1 MSRRPPLP
9 VPLLPSSAGL
19 QGAASFLVGPTRQCR
34 TMFAASRRS
43 ASLAYLGSIVCTLVC
58 VFVLHLGLL
67 ALLSILV
74 QSLAL
79 GWYTLSYIPYGQAAA
94 KRILRR
100 LLKRA
105 GLSTSLLD
113 AAVSSS
119 SSSSLSALPS
129 SPHPTTLMMWFV
141 ALPGSVTMPP
151 L

>member
-1 MSRRPPLP
+1 ML
-9 VPLLPSSAGL
+9 
-19 QGAASFLVGPTRQCR
+19 
-34 TMFAASRRS
+34 AASRRS

-119 SSSSLSALPS
+119 SSSSLSAS
-129 SPHPTTLMMWFV
+129 SGGSSDAGGGGSPLASV
-141 ALPGSVTMPP
+141 AALRPAAEDEPP
-151 L
+151 V

>member
-1 MSRRPPLP
+1 
-9 VPLLPSSAGL
+9 
-19 QGAASFLVGPTRQCR
+19 
-34 TMFAASRRS
+34 MFAASRRS

-119 SSSSLSALPS
+119 SSSSSSSLSAS
-129 SPHPTTLMMWFV
+129 SGGSSDAGGGGSPLASV
-141 ALPGSVTMPP
+141 AALRPAAEDEPP
-151 L
+151 V

>member
-1 MSRRPPLP
+1 
-9 VPLLPSSAGL
+9 
-19 QGAASFLVGPTRQCR
+19 
-34 TMFAASRRS
+34 MFAASRRS

-119 SSSSLSALPS
+119 SSSSLSAS
-129 SPHPTTLMMWFV
+129 SGGSSDAGGGGSPLASV
-141 ALPGSVTMPP
+141 AALRPAAEDEPP
-151 L
+151 V

>member
-1 MSRRPPLP
+1 
-9 VPLLPSSAGL
+9 
-19 QGAASFLVGPTRQCR
+19 
-34 TMFAASRRS
+34 MFAASRRS

-119 SSSSLSALPS
+119 SSSSSSLSAS
-129 SPHPTTLMMWFV
+129 SGGSSDAGGGGSPLASV
-141 ALPGSVTMPP
+141 AALRPAAEDEPP
-151 L
+151 V